1 MSNFTLFRKI
11 EMKSNFK
18 LMLNTICLSLVV
30 FLQTTTYAA
39 PTGEIIFRYPEDYSE
54 LWIGNVNDGRS
65 AQPLFRLPHD
75 ITAFSIQ
82 KDGRYIVAVV
92 KIIVNDEFD
101 SFHDVYLLDRKNPN
115 AEPKR
120 LTQGEYSELYDA
132 DVSPDGDVVFT
143 NHSFVILKQPL
154 ERGLYLIPN
163 QEIQKKEPITELL
176 LKENPYQVDCAPN
189 GKQIA
194 YSTDFGIF
202 FFNTTTKKTSHIII
216 DGEFP
221 VFSPNSKQLAFLTK
235 TKPYK
240 LGIVS
245 VVGPRNLRYIEPE
258 EDSDI
263 EFLTWSA
270 DGKYLVYSS
279 YIDRIPIFSYF
290 NFAVHIESGV
300 TERVLETYSN
310 GGLRL
315 FEWATRRYALE
326 PEGLLTTVWGKL
338 KQRK

>member
-1 MSNFTLFRKI
+1 
-11 EMKSNFK
+11 MKSSFK
-18 LMLNTICLSLVV
+18 KVLKTICLCLMLLLPVV
-30 FLQTTTYAA
+30 AHA
-39 PTGEIIFRYPEDYSE
+39 VPTGEIIFRYPKDYRE
-54 LWIGNVNDGRS
+54 LWIGNVNDGQT
-65 AQPLFRLPHD
+65 AQPLFKLPHD
-75 ITAFSIQ
+75 ITEFSIQ
-82 KDGRYIVAVV
+82 KEGRYIVAVV
-92 KIIVNDEFD
+92 KIKAADELD

-115 AEPKR
+115 AAPKK
-120 LTQGEYSELYDA
+120 LTQGEYSEIIDA

-163 QEIQKKEPITELL
+163 AEIEKEKPIAELL
-176 LKENPYQVDCAPN
+176 LKNNPFQVDWAPN

-194 YSTDFGIF
+194 YSTDAGIF
-202 FFNTTTKKTSHIII
+202 ADAGIFIFNTTTKKVSQITR
-216 DGEFP
+216 DGELP
-221 VFSPNSKQLAFLTK
+221 VFSPNSKQLAFRTR
-235 TKPYK
+235 TEPYK

-258 EDSDI
+258 ENSDI

-270 DGKYLVYSS
+270 DGKYLIYAS

-300 TERVLETYSN
+300 TERVLETYSS

-326 PEGLLTTVWGKL
+326 PEGLLTTVWGEI
-338 KQRK
+338 KQKK

>member
-1 MSNFTLFRKI
+1 
-11 EMKSNFK
+11 MKSSFK
-18 LMLNTICLSLVV
+18 KVLKTICLSLMLLLPVA
-30 FLQTTTYAA
+30 THAA
-39 PTGEIIFRYPEDYSE
+39 PTGEIIFRYPKKDSRE

-65 AQPLFRLPHD
+65 ARPLFKLPHA

-92 KIIVNDEFD
+92 KIKGKDEFD
-101 SFHDVYLLDRKNPN
+101 TVYDVYFFDRKNPN
-115 AEPKR
+115 AGPKK
-120 LTQGEYSELYDA
+120 LTQGEYSEIIDA
-132 DVSPDGDVVFT
+132 DVSPDGNVVFT

-154 ERGLYLIPN
+154 KRGLYLIPN
-163 QEIQKKEPITELL
+163 TEIERKEPIAKLL
-176 LKENPYQVDCAPN
+176 LKESPYQVDWAPN

-202 FFNTTTKKTSHIII
+202 LFDTATKETSHIII

-221 VFSPNSKQLAFLTK
+221 VFSPNSKQLAFLTR
-235 TKPYK
+235 TEPYK

-258 EDSDI
+258 ENSDI
-263 EFLTWSA
+263 KFLTWSA
-270 DGKYLVYSS
+270 DGKYLVYAS
-279 YIDRIPIFSYF
+279 YINRIPIFSYF
-290 NFAVHIESGV
+290 NFAVHIESGQI
-300 TERVLETYSN
+300 ERVLETYSN
-310 GGLRL
+310 GGLSA

-326 PEGLLTTVWGKL
+326 PEGLLTTVWGKI

>member
-1 MSNFTLFRKI
+1 
-11 EMKSNFK
+11 MKSSFK
-18 LMLNTICLSLVV
+18 NIFKMICLCLVLLLPV
-30 FLQTTTYAA
+30 AA
-39 PTGEIIFRYPEDYSE
+39 HADPTGEIIFQHPKDYSE
-54 LWIGNVNDGRS
+54 LWIGNANDGQT
-65 AQPLFRLPHD
+65 AQPLFKLPHD
-75 ITAFSIQ
+75 ITYFSIQ

-92 KIIVNDEFD
+92 RIKGKDEFD
-101 SFHDVYLLDRKNPN
+101 SFDDVYLLDRENPN
-115 AEPKR
+115 AAPKK
-120 LTQGEYSELYDA
+120 LTQGEYSEIIDA
-132 DVSPDGDVVFT
+132 DVSPDGDVIFT
-143 NHSFVILKQPL
+143 NHSFIIIKQPL
-154 ERGLYLIPN
+154 ERGLYLISN
-163 QEIQKKEPITELL
+163 QEIERKKPIAELL
-176 LKENPYQVDCAPN
+176 LKENPYQVDWAPN

-194 YSTDFGIF
+194 YSTDFGVF
-202 FFNTTTKKTSHIII
+202 LFDTFLKKTSHIIK

-245 VVGPRNLRYIEPE
+245 VVGPHNLRYIEPE
-258 EDSDI
+258 EDAYI
-263 EFLTWSA
+263 EYLTWSA

-279 YIDRIPIFSYF
+279 YIDRIPIFSYV

-310 GGLRL
+310 GGLSA

-326 PEGLLTTVWGKL
+326 PEGLLTTVWGEI

>member
-1 MSNFTLFRKI
+1 
-11 EMKSNFK
+11 
-18 LMLNTICLSLVV
+18 MLLLPVATP
-30 FLQTTTYAA
+30 AA
-39 PTGEIIFRYPEDYSE
+39 PTGEIIFRYPKDYRE
-54 LWIGNVNDGRS
+54 LWIGNANDGRS

-82 KDGRYIVAVV
+82 RDDRYIVAVV
-92 KIIVNDEFD
+92 QIKGKDEFD

-115 AEPKR
+115 AGPKK

-132 DVSPDGDVVFT
+132 DISPDGDVVFI
-143 NHSFVILKQPL
+143 NHSFVIGKKFL
-154 ERGLYLIPN
+154 ELGLYLIPN
-163 QEIQKKEPITELL
+163 QEIEKKEPIAELL
-176 LKENPYQVDCAPN
+176 LKEHPYQVDWAPN
-189 GKQIA
+189 GKKIV

-202 FFNTTTKKTSHIII
+202 LFNTTTKETSHIII
-216 DGEFP
+216 DGGFP
-221 VFSPNSKQLAFLTK
+221 VFSPNSKQLAFRTK

-245 VVGPRNLRYIEPE
+245 VVGHRNLRYIEPE
-258 EDSDI
+258 ENSYI

-270 DGKYLVYSS
+270 DGKYLVYAS
-279 YIDRIPIFSYF
+279 YIDFPIFSHF

-326 PEGLLTTVWGKL
+326 PEGLLTTVWGEI